1 MAAYRATKAAA
12 ATHEYG
18 QQFEHIATLGS
29 TLRLK
34 RVKPSPVP
42 SFNAPQSVP
51 QIPLPPQVPAP
62 PPQPLPY
69 IAAIIAPL
77 DRLSPHERQNL
88 LAARTQREL
97 KAGQR
102 CISTGGRA
110 KQTLALLP
118 VNASS
123 PPKKKEQ
130 EILQLCQELKVPNI
144 GVIEEPPVRPVTMT
158 GQQAFVWMQKCV
170 IKNIIKRLL
179 SYYYFGCP
187 STK

>member
-1 MAAYRATKAAA
+1 M
-12 ATHEYG
+12 
-18 QQFEHIATLGS
+18 
-29 TLRLK
+29 
-34 RVKPSPVP
+34 PP
-42 SFNAPQSVP
+42 
-51 QIPLPPQVPAP
+51 IPLPPQVPAP

-158 GQQAFVWMQKCV
+158 GQQAYVWMQKCGITYADGARHALSRIHLQQHRIFVLCVSEWEV
-170 IKNIIKRLL
+170 I
-179 SYYYFGCP
+179 SA
-187 STK
+187 